1 MYDID
6 MDTAATQIADLRREV
21 SGVQVVCYISV
32 GTWESQRQ
40 VSTFPPLIGQWYTVP

>member
-6 MDTAATQIADLRREV
+6 MDTAATQIADLRRDV

-40 VSTFPPLIGQWYTVP
+40 VSAFTALIGLWPPVP